1 MRWRQ
6 RMSEYLTFT
15 RKERIGILT
24 IVLLI
29 VLIWILPQVFKSADL
44 QIPPGDSSWIKEMTS
59 LQHKENDSGSV
70 TAANDESLNELGF
83 DRREKERLNEGAAEL
98 FYFDPNNLSVDG
110 WKKLGIRDR
119 TINIIHNYLSKGGH
133 FEKPDDLKKIY
144 GIHLADFARLRPYI
158 QILTKNAT
166 SVTDKSNVEFIKR
179 SSQAGNKKYDLVEIN
194 TADTAAFISLPG
206 IGSKLAARI
215 INFRDKLGGFY
226 SIDQVG
232 ETYGLADS
240 IFQKIKT
247 SLKLE
252 NVSLE
257 RININAAT
265 KDEMKSHPYLKWTL
279 ANAIV
284 EYRNQH
290 GRFSSID
297 DLKNIGAISEEI
309 LAKIKPYISLE

>member
-6 RMSEYLTFT
+6 RMTDYLTFT

-24 IVLLI
+24 IVVLI
-29 VLIWILPQVFKSADL
+29 VLIWILPQVFKSPGS
-44 QIPPGDSSWIKEMTS
+44 QIPPGDSSWIKELTS

-70 TAANDESLNELGF
+70 AADDESLNQHSSNQRG
-83 DRREKERLNEGAAEL
+83 KERLNEAVAEL

-110 WKKLGIRDR
+110 WKKLGIREK
-119 TINIIHNYLSKGGH
+119 TINIIHNYLTKGGH

-144 GIHLADFARLRPYI
+144 GVHPADFDRLRPYI

-166 SVTDKSNVEFIKR
+166 SVTDKSNVELIKR

-194 TADTAAFISLPG
+194 TADTAAFIALPG

-240 IFQKIKT
+240 TFQKIKT
-247 SLKLE
+247 WLKLE
-252 NVSLE
+252 TISLE
-257 RININAAT
+257 KININAAT

-290 GRFSSID
+290 GRFSSVE
-297 DLKNIGAISEEI
+297 DLKNVGAITEEI